1 MSDRPIL
8 IVDDEPQNLAAL
20 QQILI
25 SDYKLVFARTG
36 TDALAA
42 ALKHAP
48 RMVLLDIEMP
58 DMNGYAVCRALKN
71 DPRTADIPVIFV
83 TTLSEVGDEARGFAV
98 GAVDYIIKPVSPA
111 IVLARVRTHLSLVQA
126 TLLRQSYHDAIYM
139 LGEAGHYNDTDTG
152 SHIWRMAAY
161 AGALARAV
169 GWNAEACEQLM
180 FAAPMHDT
188 GKIGIPNAILRKVGQ
203 LDQDEWAIMMTH
215 ARMGHSILSKS
226 RSPLFQMAAEI
237 ALRHHEK
244 FDGSGYPDQLAGEQ
258 IPESAR
264 IVAIA
269 DVFDALASKRPYKEA
284 WPLDRVLQTLQE
296 GAGHHFDPR
305 LVDRF
310 VSIMPEIIA
319 IKSLWE
325 RQNAVMAPHGE
336 RRSGSNPPAAWA

>member
-20 QQILI
+20 QQILL
-25 SDYKLVFARTG
+25 SEYRLVFARNG
-36 TDALAA
+36 ADALSAA
-42 ALKHAP
+42 HKHAP
-48 RMVLLDIEMP
+48 RLILLDIEMP
-58 DMNGYAVCRALKN
+58 GMNGYEVCRALKG
-71 DPRTADIPVIFV
+71 DPRTAEVPVIFV

-161 AGALARAV
+161 AGALARAA
-169 GWNAEACEQLM
+169 GWDADACEQLM

-203 LDQDEWAIMMTH
+203 LDCDEWAVMMTH

-244 FDGSGYPDQLAGEQ
+244 FDGSGYPDRLVGEQ

-284 WPLDRVLQTLQE
+284 WPIDQVLAVLQE
-296 GAGHHFDPR
+296 GAGRHFDPV
-305 LVDRF
+305 LVDLF
-310 VSIMPEIIA
+310 ISIMPEIIA

-325 RQNAVMAPHGE
+325 RQNPTVEPHDQ
-336 RRSGSNPPAAWA
+336 RLPIDCPPAARA